1 MLSPEAR
8 TVAVEFLRPPRGHR
22 LDSAVLTTYTMDL
35 EALLALP
42 LGVLAQADA
51 GLEGLL
57 SDPLLLLEALREAG
71 DRIHVFVDEGGIA
84 IPRTHRELYAMLE
97 SSVHPV
103 KAPHGGAFHPKVWVI
118 RYVSEEDGDDIL
130 LRVGVMS
137 RNLTFD
143 RSWDVA
149 LASEACPLPRQRARA
164 SRPLADLLSEL
175 PKLATE
181 RLPDPVQKAV
191 RSLADQAGR
200 TRFPAPE
207 GFHKRPVEFHL
218 LGLVS
223 RQRPWQP
230 TTGGSRLL
238 AIAPFVNRAA
248 LDAVA
253 GMSTGKHMLVS
264 RQEELDNLSP
274 DALAA
279 WGADS
284 VFVLEDVAL
293 GETEDDD
300 YDTGRSG
307 LHAKIIAVEHGHDV
321 TWYVGSANITAAAFT
336 GHNVEMM
343 VAATGRK
350 GRPSG
355 KSGCGIERFLDS
367 GFNKLCMQYGRGEGG
382 EDDRENDE
390 AAQARQLIEDME
402 RRLIEAPLKIVCK
415 QAEGGFA
422 WTLKGRVLQSEVEVA
437 FWPVSVSEDKARPL
451 DLPATW
457 PLPLSHLTS
466 FVAFRLQVAHPSVED
481 IRLTRKLP
489 AQGMPEGRINAVLR
503 SLIDSPERFLQFLRA
518 LLGGFEGMV
527 AWAQGDGSG
536 TSQPWGDWL
545 AEETLLE
552 DLLRVASRHP
562 ERLNPIRRLIDELL
576 ETEDG
581 DKVIPDGFLA
591 SWQAVA
597 EAIDGRAS

>member
-8 TVAVEFLRPPRGHR
+8 TVAIEFLRPPPGHR
-22 LDSAVLTTYTMDL
+22 LDSAVLTTYTLDL

-57 SDPLLLLEALREAG
+57 ADPLLLLEALREAG
-71 DRIHVFVDEGGIA
+71 DRVHVFVDEGGIA
-84 IPRTHRELYAMLE
+84 IPRAHRELYAMLE

-103 KAPHGGAFHPKVWVI
+103 RAPHGGAFHPKVWVI
-118 RYVSEEDGDDIL
+118 RYVSEDDDDDIL

-149 LASEACPLPRQRARA
+149 LASEAPPLPRQRARA
-164 SRPLADLLSEL
+164 SGPLADLLREL

-181 RLPDPVQKAV
+181 RLPDTVQIAV

-207 GFHKRPVEFHL
+207 GFHSRPVEFYL

-223 RQRPWQP
+223 RQSPWQP
-230 TTGGSRLL
+230 TTGGSRVL

-264 RQEELDNLSP
+264 RQEELDNLSN

-279 WGADS
+279 WS
-284 VFVLEDVAL
+284 ENVLVLQDVAL
-293 GETEDDD
+293 DETEDGDSGT
-300 YDTGRSG
+300 YRSG
-307 LHAKIIAVEHGHDV
+307 LHAKIIAVEHGYDV

-343 VAATGRK
+343 AAATGRK
-350 GRPSG
+350 GRPFG
-355 KSGCGIERFLDS
+355 NSGCGIERFFES
-367 GFNKLCMQYGRGEGG
+367 GFHELCMPYRRSDGG
-382 EDDRENDE
+382 EDDGENDE

-415 QAEGGFA
+415 QAEGGFT
-422 WTLKGRVLQSEVEVA
+422 WRLEGRVPQSEVEIA

-451 DLPATW
+451 DLPTTW

-466 FVAFRLQVAHPSVED
+466 LVAFRLRVAHPSVED

-489 AQGMPEGRINAVLR
+489 TQGMPEGRINAVLR

-576 ETEDG
+576 ESKDG
-581 DKVIPDGFLA
+581 DKVIPEGFLA

>member
-8 TVAVEFLRPPRGHR
+8 TVAIEFLRPPPDYR
-22 LDSAVLTTYTMDL
+22 LDFAVLTTYTLDM

-57 SDPLLLLEALREAG
+57 ADPLLLLEALREAG
-71 DRIHVFVDEGGIA
+71 GRVHVFVDEGGIA
-84 IPRTHRELYAMLE
+84 TPRTHRELYAMLE

-118 RYVSEEDGDDIL
+118 RYVSEEDDNDVL

-149 LASEACPLPRQRARA
+149 LASEASPLPRQRARA
-164 SRPLADLLSEL
+164 SRPLADLLREL

-181 RLPDPVQKAV
+181 RLPDAVQKAV

-223 RQRPWQP
+223 RKSLWQP

-253 GMSTGKHMLVS
+253 GMSAGKHMLVS
-264 RQEELDNLSP
+264 RQEELDNLSS

-279 WGADS
+279 WD
-284 VFVLEDVAL
+284 VRVLQDVAL
-293 GETEDDD
+293 DETDDD
-300 YDTGRSG
+300 DCDTCRSG

-343 VAATGRK
+343 AAATGRK

-355 KSGCGIERFLDS
+355 KSGCGIERFLES
-367 GFNKLCMQYGRGEGG
+367 GFNELCVPYRGGDGE

-390 AAQARQLIEDME
+390 AAQARQLVEDME
-402 RRLIEAPLKIVCK
+402 KRLIEAPLKIVCK

-422 WTLKGRVLQSEVEVA
+422 WRLEGRVPQSEVEIT
-437 FWPVSVSEDKARPL
+437 FWPVSVSEDKSRPL

-466 FVAFRLQVAHPSVED
+466 FVAFRLAHPSVED
-481 IRLTRKLP
+481 VRLTRKLP
-489 AQGMPEGRINAVLR
+489 AKGIPEGRINAVLR

-536 TSQPWGDWL
+536 TSQPRGEWL

-562 ERLNPIRRLIDELL
+562 ERLSPIRRLIEELL

-581 DKVIPDGFLA
+581 DKVIPEGFLA
-591 SWQAVA
+591 SWQAVV